1 MRYIQT
7 MVLIALLAAVAWVS
21 AAAQR
26 AVDVRSARG
35 RGTTM
40 LDFHIDVGPVRVFK
54 ASFLLVTPRD
64 SN

>member
-1 MRYIQT
+1 
-7 MVLIALLAAVAWVS
+7 MVLVGLVAVVAWLS

-40 LDFHIDVGPVRVFK
+40 LDFRIDVGPVRVFK
-54 ASFLLVTPRD
+54 ASFLLITPRD
-64 SN
+64 SG